1 MSTSPNTTAVSTTPS
16 LPLVGKLDKFKNA
29 WSTIAPGNKFANM
42 TFGEFVTGTLPSL
55 DIRASQACHN
65 ATIKAA
71 ISERNHA
78 DKATTALVNRVV
90 AGVKADVLFGPD
102 CALYRAMGFTPT
114 SERKSPAPANP
125 AAKKA
130 KASGM
135 PVMDRF
141 DKIVSAWTEFAENAS
156 FAGMTLEGFKQAAA
170 GSVLVRSSIESA
182 RTNYKGGIA
191 LRKAADAVTLDLI
204 NRVVGSVKGE
214 AGFGNDCPLYRALGY
229 TPASERR
236 SAKRASAPAPATAAL
251 AAA

>member
-1 MSTSPNTTAVSTTPS
+1 MTTPQSTTTTTTAVSTPRR
-16 LPLVGKLDKFKNA
+16 LPLVGQLDKFKTA
-29 WSTIAPGNKFANM
+29 WSTLAPQNKFANM

-55 DIRASQACHN
+55 DVRASQASHN

-78 DKATTALVNRVV
+78 DKATRALINRVV
-90 AGVKADVLFGPD
+90 AGVKADVVFGPD

-114 SERKSPAPANP
+114 SERKSPAPVDP
-125 AAKKA
+125 TAKKVNTP
-130 KASGM
+130 GM

-141 DKIVSAWTEFAENAS
+141 DKIVSAWTEFAQNAS
-156 FAGMTLEGFKQAAA
+156 FAGMTLEAFKQAAA
-170 GSVLVRSSIESA
+170 GSVLLRSSIESA
-182 RTNYKGGIA
+182 KTNYKGGIA

-236 SAKRASAPAPATAAL
+236 SAKRASAPTP